1 MNLLMQET
9 VPLPGHAAAKV
20 DAIIQATE
28 LRFRTVNSTT
38 CKQFIAF
45 FL

>member
-9 VPLPGHAAAKV
+9 VLLRGHTAAKV
-20 DAIIQATE
+20 DAIIQTTE
-28 LRFRTVNSTT
+28 LRFRTVNLTT
-38 CKQFIAF
+38 CKQSIAF